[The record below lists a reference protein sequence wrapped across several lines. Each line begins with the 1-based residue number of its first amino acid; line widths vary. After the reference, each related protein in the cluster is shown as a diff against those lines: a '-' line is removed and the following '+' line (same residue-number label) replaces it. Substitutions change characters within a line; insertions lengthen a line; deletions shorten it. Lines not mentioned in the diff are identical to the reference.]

1 MFSLFSISA
10 FGCRNGWRLFLA
22 LLVLAGLNA
31 CGGSRPPEASRSAA
45 EPPPPAAM
53 PAPPPPA
60 PTPAPEVRPSPSPGN
75 GASGGGGV
83 PRGTGVGE
91 VLSGGSGAIGYAVT
105 GKKAAG
111 KIAGE
116 GSASIPQFDWPP
128 PKASAAESI
137 PDKWLRT
144 GPATTLADVADKFE
158 KALRLAH
165 YEQRSYYAV
174 PHGFALAT
182 QLEQI
187 KADGTPM
194 PGMDRWKIGTP
205 SVGNLSLLTFI
216 EALAHAPAGYYRAI
230 VFVVTDAPWVQSST
244 APSDAQIKGWA
255 SGGAHA
261 LPASIGALQYGDGY
275 QTQALIY
282 EFQKG
287 TSGPAKTLLPS
298 PVSGETHLDKGGIWE
313 PLSIL

>member
-1 MFSLFSISA
+1 MFSPFSITV
-10 FGCRNGWRLFLA
+10 FERHNGWQLFLA
-22 LLVLAGLNA
+22 LLVVVGLNA
-31 CGGSRPPEASRSAA
+31 CQKASAPRAGA
-45 EPPPPAAM
+45 EPPPTAAM

-60 PTPAPEVRPSPSPGN
+60 PAPAPVALPSPAPSPG
-75 GASGGGGV
+75 ASGGEGGGGV
-83 PRGTGVGE
+83 PRDTGAF
-91 VLSGGSGAIGYAVT
+91 SQA
-105 GKKAAG
+105 KKAKKAE
-111 KIAGE
+111 KPTAGE
-116 GSASIPQFDWPP
+116 GSAPIPQFDWPP
-128 PKASAAESI
+128 PKASAEESI

-144 GPATTLADVADKFE
+144 SPATKLADVADKFE

-194 PGMDRWKIGTP
+194 PGADRWKIGTP

-230 VFVVTDAPWVQSST
+230 VFVVTDAPWVQSTT

-255 SGGAHA
+255 GGGAHA
-261 LPASIGALQYGDGY
+261 LPASIGALPYGEGY
-275 QTQALIY
+275 RSQALIY

-287 TSGPAKTLLPS
+287 TSGPAKTVLPS
-298 PVSGETHLDKGGIWE
+298 AVSGEMHLDKGGIWE